1 MKRRIVLSLVAMT
14 VAMQGCATAP
24 GALFAALEPVPAG
37 KANLYIYRKA
47 ALYAMGAKYPVTAA
61 DRTVVGELFNA
72 SYLLVSL
79 NPGKHTFTVAEGGW
93 ASPKSFEVNVQAGA
107 NYFVEYDSSMGFLLG
122 AGLLSGSAVKTET
135 QALADLQELKRAN

>member
-1 MKRRIVLSLVAMT
+1 MKRRLVLSLVAL
-14 VAMQGCATAP
+14 AAALQGCATAP
-24 GALFAALEPVPAG
+24 GAMFAALEPIPAG

-47 ALYAMGAKYPVTAA
+47 ALYAIAAKYPVTAA

-79 NPGKHTFTVAEGGW
+79 SPGKHTFTVSEGGL
-93 ASPKSFEVNVQAGA
+93 ASPKSFEVHVRAGA
-107 NYFVEYDSSMGFLLG
+107 NHFVEYDSSMGLLLG
-122 AGLLSGSAVKTET
+122 MGLLSGSTAKTET